1 MIGIIRIVWFHR
13 ATLGI
18 FNRWIAVWIVT
29 GNLCKFG
36 IHLGCFLLIGL
47 SRVEVYYSYHL
58 RIAIFR
64 GQSPWNLHN
73 GTVYL
78 DAHEVLGL
86 SCYWDCCL
94 ESDDTIDIWHGS
106 STNESITF
114 PSPRT
119 IPTEIIGSLA
129 ILHDGR
135 YAVII
140 ICHGILTIN
149 GLLLCLLVLGKFW
162 FGSAF
167 IRLQCCDA
175 VFVGI
180 VLLTIPRSIIHIWIL
195 DFSQKFRIFCLQV
208 CDFWLERSYF
218 PLCLRNLGINLWG
231 VDTFMSDTCG
241 HSTLLG
247 VTIYATSTTR
257 TLVLGWR
264 FTKFGTAMAGNT
276 DGCSFT
282 SCNLLGIG
290 CLIVSLCITWK
301 IVGVTFLV
309 IIEFFQS
316 CIQSGFERVHVHC
329 VGIKDILIGNFLFIP
344 ALWNMNLVSIGFSIL
359 TTFLLTENIAWHI
372 VGYAI
377 IEAVIRVV
385 MLLNITSTPSSMA
398 FWVSQ
403 CSFSFCR
410 CWSIVFVLCAD
421 TIPVI
426 TFDDGIIV
434 CRWIVV
440 AQLHITGINSID
452 IPSLGVVLSHS
463 FTGIVC
469 YPRGQIVVR

>member
-1 MIGIIRIVWFHR
+1 MISIIRIVWFHR

-18 FNRWIAVWIVT
+18 FNRRVTVWIVT
-29 GNLCKFG
+29 SNLCKFG
-36 IHLGCFLLIGL
+36 IHFGCFLLIGF
-47 SRVEVYYSYHL
+47 SRIEVYYSNNL

-64 GQSPWNLHN
+64 GQSPWNLHD

-78 DAHEVLGL
+78 DAHEVLRL
-86 SCYWDCCL
+86 SCYWNCCL
-94 ESDDTIDIWHGS
+94 ESDDTIDIRHGS

-135 YAVII
+135 YAVIVI
-140 ICHGILTIN
+140 SHCIFSIN
-149 GLLLCLLVLGKFW
+149 SLLLCLLVLGKFW
-162 FGSAF
+162 FGCTL
-167 IRLQCCDA
+167 IWLQCCYT

-180 VLLTIPRSIIHIWIL
+180 VLLTIPRCIIHIWIL
-195 DFSQKFRIFCLQV
+195 DFSQKFRILCLQA
-208 CDFWLERSYF
+208 CNFRLERSYF
-218 PLCLRNLGINLWG
+218 PLCFSNLGINLWG
-231 VDTFMSDTCG
+231 VDAFMSDTRG
-241 HSTLLG
+241 HGTLLG
-247 VTIYATSTTR
+247 VTIHATSATR
-257 TLVLGWR
+257 TLVLGWC
-264 FTKFGTAMAGNT
+264 FTKFGATMTGNT

-359 TTFLLTENIAWHI
+359 TTFLLAENIAWHI
-372 VGYAI
+372 VGYTI
-377 IEAVIRVV
+377 IEAVVWVV
-385 MLLNITSTPSSMA
+385 MLLNITSTPTCVA

-403 CSFSFCR
+403 CCFSFCR

-426 TFDDGIIV
+426 TFDDSIIV

-440 AQLHITGINSID
+440 TQLHITSINSID

-469 YPRGQIVVR
+469 YPGCQIVVR